1 MLVLNVIKLM
11 AVMLLPALLSA
22 LVLHVA
28 IVVFAFIIEY
38 SILLPFL
45 LSLFVR
51 FDPNSV
57 FSLKSVVFP

>member
-1 MLVLNVIKLM
+1 M